1 MQSVVE
7 SASLC
12 ETTNIKKANRIFMFT
27 AIIGSI
33 TLDSVLS
40 EELTCEIHPK
50 KILPTCARVCVCVY
64 IACIIISFYQSQCGN
79 AFQSVE

>member
-27 AIIGSI
+27 AIVGSI

-50 KILPTCARVCVCVY
+50 KDFAYLRAYVCVCVY
-64 IACIIISFYQSQCGN
+64 TLH
-79 AFQSVE
+79 VL

>member
-27 AIIGSI
+27 AIVGSI

-50 KILPTCARVCVCVY
+50 KDFAYLRACVCVCIHCMY
-64 IACIIISFYQSQCGN
+64 YNFLLSK
-79 AFQSVE
+79 SVW